1 MPRTKKTSSQPPA
14 SSPLRRGAEPGSS
27 AAGAL
32 GAGSFDALLRKTIGL
47 SRSPGT
53 EASDPDA
60 LAGVLRELEPE
71 AALKLRILMLA
82 GREGRD
88 IGAIH
93 GALTSGDKGTS
104 ADKGS
109 ADKGSSQAAL
119 ELGRIGAELGEWL
132 SRGHAIACATQFD
145 LEAPLARWA
154 VAERS
159 ELEERVWLRFGRQ
172 LAMQPIDEWECL
184 GATGGG
190 AGDSLAKLYLRL
202 GKTVWWSFGA
212 VIDRPSPAAVKSEAR
227 RQTGKKAKLGRLRD
241 IPAHGCQPDRRALRR
256 AIRAIRARVGA

>member
-1 MPRTKKTSSQPPA
+1 MSGKKMPRTKKTPSQQPAA
-14 SSPLRRGAEPGSS
+14 SSSRSSERGASD
-27 AAGAL
+27 
-32 GAGSFDALLRKTIGL
+32 AGSFDALLRKTIGL
-47 SRSPGT
+47 SRPPAAQAT
-53 EASDPDA
+53 EPEA

-71 AALKLRILMLA
+71 AALKLRILMVA

-93 GALTSGDKGTS
+93 GAMTS
-104 ADKGS
+104 ADQDPS
-109 ADKGSSQAAL
+109 RAAL
-119 ELGRIGAELGEWL
+119 ELGKIGAQLGEFL

-154 VAERS
+154 IAERS

-172 LAMQPIDEWECL
+172 LAMQPLDEWECL

-190 AGDSLAKLYLRL
+190 AGDPLAKLYLRL

-212 VIDRPSPAAVKSEAR
+212 VIDRPSPASVKSEAR

-241 IPAHGCQPDRRALRR
+241 IPAHGCQSDRRALKR
-256 AIRAIRARVGA
+256 AVRAIRARVGA

>member
-1 MPRTKKTSSQPPA
+1 MTRTKKTSSQRPA
-14 SSPLRRGAEPGSS
+14 SSAPRS
-27 AAGAL
+27 AADRAPSD
-32 GAGSFDALLRKTIGL
+32 AGSFDALLRKTIGL
-47 SRSPGT
+47 SRPPAAQGT
-53 EASDPDA
+53 EPEA

-71 AALKLRILMLA
+71 AALKLRILMVA

-93 GALTSGDKGTS
+93 GAMTS
-104 ADKGS
+104 AEQD
-109 ADKGSSQAAL
+109 SSHAAL
-119 ELGRIGAELGEWL
+119 ELGRSGAQLGEFL

-154 VAERS
+154 IAERS

-172 LAMQPIDEWECL
+172 LAMQPLDEWECL
-184 GATGGG
+184 GATSGS
-190 AGDSLAKLYLRL
+190 AGDPLAKLYLRL
-202 GKTVWWSFGA
+202 GKTVWWSFGS
-212 VIDRPSPAAVKSEAR
+212 VIDRPSPASVKSEGR
-227 RQTGKKAKLGRLRD
+227 RRTGKNAKLGRLRD